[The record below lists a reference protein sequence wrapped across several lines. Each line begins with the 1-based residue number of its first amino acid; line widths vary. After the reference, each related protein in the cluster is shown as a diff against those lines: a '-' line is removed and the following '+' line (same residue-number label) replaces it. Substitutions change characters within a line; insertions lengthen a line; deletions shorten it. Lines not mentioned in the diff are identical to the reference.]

1 MFPDVTS
8 SCSSV
13 VAVPVSTILES
24 LLQEYQPPQSDTE
37 PSPIKILRYAAC
49 SEELFFTQGFTQ
61 P

>member
-37 PSPIKILRYAAC
+37 PSPVKILRYTAC
-49 SEELFFTQGFTQ
+49 SEELFLTQGFTQ